1 MKEIVDHIID
11 IVNNSISAGAH
22 NIIIDIHESI
32 TNDYLQISIIDDGIG
47 IDDDTLK
54 KITDPFF
61 TTKKDK
67 KVGLGISLLKYH
79 AELAGGS
86 FYIKSEL
93 NKGTEI
99 KATFQ
104 LSHIDRQPMGDI
116 AGTIIL
122 LITSH
127 PNIHFI
133 YNHQTDF
140 GNFTL
145 DTKEIKDII
154 NDIITNNVMR
164 ISLKEYIEENLKKIR
179 MSN

>member
-1 MKEIVDHIID
+1 
-11 IVNNSISAGAH
+11 
-22 NIIIDIHESI
+22 
-32 TNDYLQISIIDDGIG
+32 
-47 IDDDTLK
+47 
-54 KITDPFF
+54 
-61 TTKKDK
+61 
-67 KVGLGISLLKYH
+67 
-79 AELAGGS
+79 
-86 FYIKSEL
+86 
-93 NKGTEI
+93 
-99 KATFQ
+99 
-104 LSHIDRQPMGDI
+104 MGDI

>member
-104 LSHIDRQPMGDI
+104 LSHIDRQPIGDI

-127 PNIHFI
+127 TNINFI

>member
-79 AELAGGS
+79 AELTGGS

-127 PNIHFI
+127 SNIHFI

>member
-32 TNDYLQISIIDDGIG
+32 TNDYLQLSIIDDGIG
-47 IDDDTLK
+47 IDEDTLK

-79 AELAGGS
+79 AELADGS
-86 FYIKSEL
+86 FEIKSKK

-99 KATFQ
+99 IASFKM
-104 LSHIDRQPMGDI
+104 SHIDRQPMGDI
-116 AGTIIL
+116 ASAIIL

-127 PNIHFI
+127 PQIHFI
-133 YNHQTDF
+133 YKHKTDF
-140 GNFTL
+140 GTFTL
-145 DTKEIKDII
+145 DTIEIKDII
-154 NDIITNNVMR
+154 NDISTNNIMR
-164 ISLKEYIEENLKKIR
+164 SSLKEYIEENLKQIK
-179 MSN
+179 MNN